1 MITVNQ
7 ICKTFGSRTLFD
19 HVSLAF
25 AKGQR
30 YALTG
35 PNGSGKS
42 TFMRLVMGL
51 EEPTSGSIA
60 LPQKVGLLK
69 QNIEDYRD
77 KKILDVALMGN
88 ARLWAA
94 LEERDRLYEGEMSDD
109 VGMRLGDLEEIIAA
123 ENGYSAENEAQILL
137 QGLHIPLELHEKLMR
152 EIPTALQFRVLLAQ
166 SLFGEPEALLLDEPT
181 NHLDLDTIRWLESFL
196 HNYKGALVVTSHN
209 RHFLNQIATQVA
221 DIDYETIILYP
232 GNYDQMVMAKTAARE
247 RDEADVRS
255 KEKKIAQLRDFV
267 ARFGAGTRASQV
279 QSRQKEMQRLQ
290 PGESKKTN
298 IQRPYIRFSSEGKP
312 LGQIALKANKLSLS
326 YGENR
331 VLTSFSLEVQRGEK
345 IGVIGNNG
353 AGKSTLIKLLAGQ
366 LKSDSGTVLAGHNA
380 QIGYF
385 PQDHAEV
392 LNPSRGQTAFDWL
405 RESSSNVYDQEMR
418 SALGKM
424 LFSGDEAFKNAQTL
438 SGGERARLLLAN
450 MMLKQNN
457 ILLLDE
463 PNNHLDLEAV
473 SALAWG
479 LEEFDGV
486 VIVVSHDE
494 DLIAKV
500 ATRIVAFEDSKIS
513 VFNGGLE
520 SYLSSRRS

>member
-7 ICKTFGSRTLFD
+7 VCKTFSSRTLFD
-19 HVSLAF
+19 NVSLAF

-42 TFMRLVMGL
+42 TFMRLIMGL
-51 EEPTSGSIA
+51 EEPTSGSIT

-77 KKILDVALMGN
+77 IKILDVALMGN

-94 LEERDRLYEGEMSDD
+94 LEERDRLYEGEMSDA
-109 VGMRLGDLEEIIAA
+109 VGMRLGDLEEIIGS

-137 QGLHIPLELHEKLMR
+137 QGLHIALDLHEKLMR

-181 NHLDLDTIRWLESFL
+181 NHLDLQTIRWLENFL
-196 HNYKGALVVTSHN
+196 LSYKGALVVTSHN

-232 GNYDQMVMAKTAARE
+232 GNYDQMVLAKTAVRE

-279 QSRQKEMQRLQ
+279 QSRQREMQRLQ
-290 PGESKKTN
+290 PSESKKSN
-298 IQRPYIRFSSEGKP
+298 IQRPYIRFSPEGKP
-312 LGQIALKANKLSLS
+312 LGQIALRAQNLSLS

-331 VLTSFSLEVQRGEK
+331 VLDRFSIEVQRGDK

-353 AGKSTLIKLLAGQ
+353 AGKTTLIKLLAGQ
-366 LKSDSGTVLAGHNA
+366 LQPDSGSILLGHNG

-392 LNPSRGQTAFDWL
+392 LHPSVGQSAFDWL
-405 RESSSNVYDQEMR
+405 SDHSVNVYDQEMR

-424 LFSGDEAFKNAQTL
+424 LFSGDDAHKSALTL
-438 SGGERARLLLAN
+438 SGGERARLLLAD
-450 MMLKQNN
+450 MMLVHSN
-457 ILLLDE
+457 ILILDE

-479 LEEFDGV
+479 LEEFEGV
-486 VIVVSHDE
+486 VVVVSHDE

-500 ATRIVAFEDSKIS
+500 ATRIVAFDESKIRIYD
-513 VFNGGLE
+513 GGLE
-520 SYLSSRRS
+520 SYLQSRQS

>member
-1 MITVNQ
+1 MITANSV
-7 ICKTFGSRTLFD
+7 CKTFGSRTLFD
-19 HVSLAF
+19 NVSLAF

-42 TFMRLVMGL
+42 TFMRLIMGL
-51 EEPTSGSIA
+51 EEPTSGSIT

-69 QNIEDYRD
+69 QNIEDFRD
-77 KKILDVALMGN
+77 MKVLDVAVMGN

-94 LEERDRLYEGEMSDD
+94 LVERDQLYEGEMDD
-109 VGMRLGDLEEIIAA
+109 AVGMRLGDLEEVIAS
-123 ENGYSAENEAQILL
+123 ENGYSAENEAQVLL
-137 QGLHIPLELHEKLMR
+137 QGLHIPFALHEKLML

-181 NHLDLDTIRWLESFL
+181 NHLDLETIRWLESFL
-196 HNYKGALVVTSHN
+196 LNYKGALVVTSHN

-247 RDEADVRS
+247 REEADVRS

-279 QSRQKEMQRLQ
+279 QSRQREMQRLQ
-290 PGESKKTN
+290 PSESKKTN

-312 LGQIALKANKLSLS
+312 LGQIALRAQNISLS
-326 YGENR
+326 YGDNKVINR
-331 VLTSFSLEVQRGEK
+331 FSLEVQRGDK
-345 IGVIGNNG
+345 IGIIGNNG
-353 AGKSTLIKLLAGQ
+353 AGKTTLIKLLAGQ
-366 LKSDSGTVLAGHNA
+366 LQPSSGNITLGHNS
-380 QIGYF
+380 QVGYF
-385 PQDHAEV
+385 PQDHAEI
-392 LNPSRGQTAFDWL
+392 LHPGAKQSAYDWL
-405 RESSSNVYDQEMR
+405 RDSSVNANDQELR
-418 SALGKM
+418 SSLGKL
-424 LFSGDEAFKNAQTL
+424 LFSGDEAFKNASTL
-438 SGGERARLLLAN
+438 SGGERARLILAA
-450 MMLKQNN
+450 MMLVQNN

-479 LEEFDGV
+479 LQEFSGV
-486 VIVVSHDE
+486 VLVVSHDE

-500 ATRIVAFEDSKIS
+500 ATRIVAFDEDKIRTYD
-513 VFNGGLE
+513 GDLE
-520 SYLSSRRS
+520 SYLQTLKK